1 MAGGIALIGVGGY
14 FLLLRPVLLT
24 EDARYLGMSLSERRS
39 WQRSPDCG
47 NGFRTSL
54 WCSGESRALQ
64 SKKRDFIE
72 HVVAAINQAI
82 VARC

>member
-14 FLLLRPVLLT
+14 FLLLRPVLLP
-24 EDARYLGMSLSERRS
+24 EDDRGSGPRAVEVASEHLYRAR
-39 WQRSPDCG
+39 
-47 NGFRTSL
+47 
-54 WCSGESRALQ
+54 ESRALQ

-82 VARC
+82 VARS